1 MQIEMCRSDSAA
13 VLLWFSNA
21 CCNQPFDAMQIVPK
35 NKARIAVRALVI
47 IRNAKLN
54 IMNDKCTLLQGPAQ
68 HLIAG
73 LVPGSEDIEFY
84 GIPETKEV
92 RWLQNGQDH
101 AFKDLSPR
109 HYMMLL
115 NAYMCDASARRLLES
130 ITDSSGRQLKFDVT
144 KQVMLY
150 TYYCYGDLDSQPD
163 IKNGKLQPAENYR
176 HERECISLQFDSKE
190 ITLNGIPLKNREIRM
205 IDSFSQEDKD
215 EIVALELG
223 IVRHT
228 LNQHKKKLFQ
238 KAGVYSKIGLVVK
251 AFEERILISRA
262 V

>member
-1 MQIEMCRSDSAA
+1 
-13 VLLWFSNA
+13 
-21 CCNQPFDAMQIVPK
+21 
-35 NKARIAVRALVI
+35 
-47 IRNAKLN
+47 
-54 IMNDKCTLLQGPAQ
+54 MNDKSTLLQAPAQ

-101 AFKDLSPR
+101 AFEDLSPR

-115 NAYMCDASARRLLES
+115 NAYMCDASARRLLER
-130 ITDSSGRQLKFDVT
+130 ITDRNGRHVKLDVT
-144 KQVMLY
+144 RQVMLY
-150 TYYCYGDLDSQPD
+150 TYYCYGDLDNQPD

-190 ITLNGIPLKNREIRM
+190 ITINGIPLKNREIRM

-215 EIVALELG
+215 EIVAIELG
-223 IVRHT
+223 IKRQT
-228 LNQHKKKLFQ
+228 LNKHKKELFG
-238 KAGVYSKIGLVVK
+238 KSGVSTKIGLMVK
-251 AFEERILISRA
+251 VFEERILIGRA
-262 V
+262 I